1 MSGFELLAP
10 AGSIESL
17 KAAVNAGADAVYIG
31 GAAFGA
37 RAYAD
42 NPDEDALIEGIRYCH
57 VHGRRVYLTVNT
69 LFKEDEL
76 ENRLFSFLRPY
87 YEAGIDAVIVQD
99 IGAISFINDRFP
111 GLPIHLSTQTSIT
124 MAEGAQ
130 ELPRHYT
137 RSARERA
144 LAGGIAPV

>member
-1 MSGFELLAP
+1 MSRFELLAP

-42 NPDEDALIEGIRYCH
+42 NPEEDALIEGIRYCH
-57 VHGRRVYLTVNT
+57 VRNRKVYLTVNT

-87 YEAGIDAVIVQD
+87 YEAGLDAVIVQD
-99 IGAISFINDRFP
+99 IGAVSFINKYFP
-111 GLPIHLSTQTSIT
+111 DFRYIFQ
-124 MAEGAQ
+124 
-130 ELPRHYT
+130 PRP
-137 RSARERA
+137 R
-144 LAGGIAPV
+144 